1 MAIPVHVGTNVDF
14 CGDSLT
20 AQGWFWSQQSQVGG
34 TNLLVD
40 QLSPPI
46 VGQWAGQVSG
56 RPASVGGHIGQVT
69 AVSGGG
75 QINAINQG
83 HGQKKIADC
92 LANINTWILATN
104 PAVLVLEFGR
114 NDVGPPLPPFTPTPL
129 VDFRASYD
137 AVLDQTLAAFP
148 SCAIV
153 CLSILCKD
161 EQWSSVPGQ
170 PTWNNEF
177 DPPLSDPSYTP
188 SILQF
193 NQQIQ
198 QSCVAHGGTYIDLR
212 TPALAVE
219 ATLNVPEPGTTTG
232 PLTIDGTHPNAAGQ
246 LLMSNA
252 TIPSFVFT

>member
-20 AQGWFWSQQSQVGG
+20 AQGWFWSTQSQVGG

-40 QLSPPI
+40 QLSPATVMAR
-46 VGQWAGQVSG
+46 VGSVSG
-56 RPASVGGHIGQVT
+56 HVASATGSIGLVSSVT
-69 AVSGGG
+69 GGG

-83 HGQKKIADC
+83 HGQQKIGDC
-92 LANINTWILATN
+92 LTNIATWILATN
-104 PAVLVLEFGR
+104 PQVLVLEFGR
-114 NDVGPPLPPFTPTPL
+114 NDVGPPNPPFTPTTL
-129 VDFRASYD
+129 VDFRTSYD

-153 CLSILCKD
+153 CLSIFMKD
-161 EQWSSVPGQ
+161 EQWGILNGSPAF
-170 PTWNNEF
+170 NNEF
-177 DPPLSDPSYTP
+177 DPPFADLSYTP
-188 SILQF
+188 SIIEF

-219 ATLNVPEPGTTTG
+219 VAQNIPLPGATTG

-246 LLMSNA
+246 LLISGA
-252 TIPSFVFT
+252 VLPAFVFS